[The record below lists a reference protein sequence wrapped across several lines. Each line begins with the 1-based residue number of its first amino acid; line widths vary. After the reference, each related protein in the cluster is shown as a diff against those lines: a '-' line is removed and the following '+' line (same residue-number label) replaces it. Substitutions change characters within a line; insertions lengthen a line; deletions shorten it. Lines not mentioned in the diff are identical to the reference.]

1 MPPDAIPASSNFPW
15 SLFGQVC
22 ILVALVLASFLS
34 GGCTSIS
41 RQLDALPARSAAEL
55 HYTRTG
61 KFSSTTIT
69 AKGYNNDGEV
79 TYVED
84 LTIRHSNAW
93 MPNLEIVAKGYRRI
107 HEAKKGAAQP
117 SPAETVSQ
125 PPSAPAAVLEVKPSN

>member
-1 MPPDAIPASSNFPW
+1 MPPEAIPAPSSFPW

-34 GGCTSIS
+34 GGCSSIT
-41 RQLDALPARSAAEL
+41 RQLDSLPARSAAEL

-69 AKGYNNDGEV
+69 AKGYNNDGVV

-84 LTIRHSNAW
+84 LTVRHSNAW

-107 HEAKKGAAQP
+107 HDNPK
-117 SPAETVSQ
+117 
-125 PPSAPAAVLEVKPSN
+125 PAAAPPAAPSGAIEVKPAH